1 MSSHEIKSI
10 NIWAWFIPCYFTM
23 QTSSTHVI
31 GWRYNNISMVISSS
45 LRVNTSF
52 HEISKLNI
60 KTFWYFV
67 HTLNEESSRKIDKL
81 LRAWVICS
89 KIFANKNDVKKKY
102 RHDNTIYFTR
112 RNIIQDRRSR
122 GWGVGVGT
130 ELRLSVL
137 N

>member
-1 MSSHEIKSI
+1 
-10 NIWAWFIPCYFTM
+10 M

-31 GWRYNNISMVISSS
+31 AWRYNNISMVISSS

-67 HTLNEESSRKIDKL
+67 HTLNKESSRKIDKL
-81 LRAWVICS
+81 PRAWVICS
-89 KIFANKNDVKKKY
+89 KIFANKNDVKK
-102 RHDNTIYFTR
+102 
-112 RNIIQDRRSR
+112 NIDMITAFILQEEISR
-122 GWGVGVGT
+122 VVVAGGGGGGAPT